1 MKESDVF
8 VGIDVSKA
16 QLDVGV
22 RPSMER
28 FSETN
33 DETGWQR
40 LAKQLVAVNPERVI
54 LEASGGY
61 EVAVAAVL
69 GAAGLPVA
77 VVNPRQVRDFAKST
91 GTLAKTDRIDADIL
105 AWFGEALRPEL
116 RALKDEQTQALE
128 ALMNRRRQL
137 SDMLTAE
144 TNRLAMASR
153 NVRRDIK
160 EHIKWL
166 QRRLKDT
173 DNGLNV
179 AVKQSPMWRVRDDL
193 LQSVPGVG
201 RVTSFRMLASVPEL
215 GQLSAKK
222 VSALVGLAPFN
233 RDSGTLRG
241 RRCVWGGR
249 EQVRCVLYMAT
260 LTATRCNPVIGA
272 FYRRLM
278 ASGKPHKVA
287 MTACMRKMLV
297 IMNAMMRD
305 QVPWRENFPHP
316 RS

>member
-137 SDMLTAE
+137 SDMLSAE